1 MLPVRPADISFPLMY
16 IPHVLR
22 LCKQEKYRE
31 IFDKHNQLSI
41 TGRDGT
47 NVTDGIG
54 SLFDYDLKRFTAAT
68 SDFTTINNDF
78 KDDPILM
85 CLVNAVKEDAEKRGK
100 AIGRIRF
107 MRLLPKTTYTLH
119 KDPDEFRYHIPLETG
134 YNCFFVVGEQVY
146 RMPLVG
152 ETYLLDTRDVHTAVN
167 ASTHNRI
174 HIVFDTYD
182 KQV

>member
-1 MLPVRPADISFPLMY
+1 MLPVRSAEIAFPLMY
-16 IPHVLR
+16 IPKVLA

-54 SLFDYDLKRFTAAT
+54 SLFDYTLKKFTAAT
-68 SDFTTINNDF
+68 SDFITINNDF
-78 KDDPILM
+78 KDDPYLM
-85 CLVNAVKEDAEKRGK
+85 TMVNSVKDDAAKHGK
-100 AIGRIRF
+100 KIGRIRF
-107 MRLLPKTTYTLH
+107 MRLLPKTCLTLH

-134 YNCFFVVGEQVY
+134 YNCFFVVGTDVY
-146 RMPLVG
+146 RMPLLG
-152 ETYLLDTRDVHTAVN
+152 ETYLLDTREEHTAVN

-174 HIVFDTYD
+174 HIVFDTYAE
-182 KQV
+182 